1 MSNQLTFMMH
11 RDRETPGTVLF
22 KELSRADGGKP
33 RNLYL
38 PKPDDIAIGKPQTII
53 ITVDIVAAS

>member
-1 MSNQLTFMMH
+1 MMH

-33 RNLYL
+33 RNLYI
-38 PKPDDIAIGKPQTII
+38 PKPDDIALGKPQTII
-53 ITVDIVAAS
+53 VTVDVPTVPA